1 VFFAIISAG
10 AFGSALWFMR
20 YRVTVGASTVAV
32 RFLLRE
38 RIIPFADILD
48 SDVLVGR
55 QARELV
61 VYLRGGHRL
70 RLSGLLQ
77 DFDELVD
84 TIHDAQSSATDSA
97 EKLADQQRVVA
108 GRRGANWITYIGL
121 ALVAIALIASWA
133 AQRLY

>member
-1 VFFAIISAG
+1 
-10 AFGSALWFMR
+10 MR